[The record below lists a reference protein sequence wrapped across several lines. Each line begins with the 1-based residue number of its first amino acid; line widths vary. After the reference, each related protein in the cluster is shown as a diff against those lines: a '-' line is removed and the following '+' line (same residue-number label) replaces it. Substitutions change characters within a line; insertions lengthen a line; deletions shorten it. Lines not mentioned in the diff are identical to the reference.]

1 MPVVPGL
8 GIVCSGSASVLGC
21 FPPGS
26 VFPGAGYR
34 PVAGG
39 FKNGLLD
46 RLGSGLPGAGLLI
59 PGSGNMAQGTGL
71 VIPGSGGSG
80 FGGVAGIACVGPA
93 VGCL

>member
-46 RLGSGLPGAGLLI
+46 RLGSGLPGSGLLI

-80 FGGVAGIACVGPA
+80 FGGVAGIACVGPIM
-93 VGCL
+93 GRL

>member
-46 RLGSGLPGAGLLI
+46 RLGSGLPGEGLLI

-71 VIPGSGGSG
+71 VIPGSG
-80 FGGVAGIACVGPA
+80 FGGVAGIAYVGPV